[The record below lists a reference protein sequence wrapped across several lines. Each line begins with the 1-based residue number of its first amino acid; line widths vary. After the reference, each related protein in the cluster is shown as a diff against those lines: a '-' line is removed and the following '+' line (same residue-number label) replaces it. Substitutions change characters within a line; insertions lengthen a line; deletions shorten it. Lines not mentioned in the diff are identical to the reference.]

1 MPDRKPLIWVILSDW
16 GKVSVDFDNRRM
28 ARALLPH
35 CRTTGMTEERLYQ
48 RLFKDWRGMF
58 DDYMRGQ
65 LETPQFRANCR
76 LILDL
81 RPECDDAAFDRAF
94 ADVFTPNEPIIELW
108 TDLRS
113 RCVRLV
119 AASNVEE
126 LRHAWLTSIGIHDLF
141 DAHCLS
147 YKEGVS
153 KPDPEFF
160 RRALGIAG
168 SEPDQTLFVDD
179 HREFCEVALSLGIH
193 AEVYD
198 LHDHPDFVRRL
209 QAGYHFA

>member
-1 MPDRKPLIWVILSDW
+1 MPDQKPLIWAILSDW
-16 GKVSVDFDNRRM
+16 GRVPVDFDNRRT
-28 ARALLPH
+28 ARALLPY
-35 CRTTGMTEERLYQ
+35 CRTPGMTEERIYQ
-48 RLFKDWRGMF
+48 LLFKEWRTVF
-58 DDYMRGQ
+58 DVYMRGQ
-65 LETPQFRANCR
+65 FETSQFRAICR

-81 RPECDDAAFDRAF
+81 RPECDDAAFDLAF

-108 TDLRS
+108 KELRS

-126 LRHAWLTSIGIHDLF
+126 LRHARLKDMGIHDLF

-153 KPDPEFF
+153 KPDPVFF
-160 RRALGIAG
+160 RRALAIAG
-168 SEPDQTLFVDD
+168 TEPHETLFVDD
-179 HREFCEVALSLGIH
+179 HGEFCDAARSLGIH

-198 LHDHPDFVRRL
+198 LHDHQDFVRRL
-209 QAGYHFA
+209 QAGYLFA